1 MEKNKID
8 DIYSL
13 LDEITN
19 DERKNDISQKDDNLN
34 GQRSKN
40 LAGIA
45 KTINQNRI
53 VRKPILPSIT
63 SYSNRFDCFE
73 KLIENCDYGSVY
85 SESYVEGHKE
95 ALYKYL
101 DSAKENPNNLFIA
114 EGKLNDEINK
124 YARASKSSI
133 YVKGYY
139 DGLLYVYK
147 AFKRSKELI
156 ADNIYKI
163 LKREIG

>member
-1 MEKNKID
+1 M
-8 DIYSL
+8 SL
-13 LDEITN
+13 SLGNAIAVSTN
-19 DERKNDISQKDDNLN
+19 FIK
-34 GQRSKN
+34 
-40 LAGIA
+40 
-45 KTINQNRI
+45 
-53 VRKPILPSIT
+53 
-63 SYSNRFDCFE
+63 SNPAVP
-73 KLIENCDYGSVY
+73 VY
-85 SESYVEGHKE
+85 KGE
-95 ALYKYL
+95 
-101 DSAKENPNNLFIA
+101 ENPNNLFIA